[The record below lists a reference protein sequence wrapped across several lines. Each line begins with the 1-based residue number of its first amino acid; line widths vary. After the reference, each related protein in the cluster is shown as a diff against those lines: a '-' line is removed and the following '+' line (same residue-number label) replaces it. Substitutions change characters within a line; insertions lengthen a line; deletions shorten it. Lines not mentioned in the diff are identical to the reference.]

1 MKRQTPSSMR
11 DSLSPPVASPVCA
24 AVCRA
29 AVCFL
34 RAAILAVLALGTSV
48 LLAGCSDEPARTPAD
63 TKPAEPA
70 VPQELQDLAASLL
83 GREAQVLVYGDL
95 AKTGKQQALI
105 ANIVPKTPQNTIPGT
120 VVTRAVI
127 AEKDGNKWNEIFRC
141 DEHLK
146 NSKGFL
152 ALTPLSSVSGWRLQY
167 EQNPEKGLQ
176 LYFTPIKGITDS
188 HVLPIGVEWNPKG
201 ARYQSLDRT
210 YEHFLEESPELEH
223 ARSSLR

>member
-1 MKRQTPSSMR
+1 MR
-11 DSLSPPVASPVCA
+11 DSLPTSTAWRVSARSRHT
-24 AVCRA
+24 RA
-29 AVCFL
+29 RIPSV
-34 RAAILAVLALGTSV
+34 AAIAVVALGTF
-48 LLAGCSDEPARTPAD
+48 LLFSGCSDEPARTQAEN
-63 TKPAEPA
+63 KPAEPA

-105 ANIVPKTPQNTIPGT
+105 ANVVPKTPQNTIPGT

-127 AEKDGNKWNEIFRC
+127 AEKDGDKWNEIFRC

-146 NSKGFL
+146 NSRGFL

-210 YEHFLEESPELEH
+210 YEHFLEESTELEH
-223 ARSSLR
+223 ARSTLR